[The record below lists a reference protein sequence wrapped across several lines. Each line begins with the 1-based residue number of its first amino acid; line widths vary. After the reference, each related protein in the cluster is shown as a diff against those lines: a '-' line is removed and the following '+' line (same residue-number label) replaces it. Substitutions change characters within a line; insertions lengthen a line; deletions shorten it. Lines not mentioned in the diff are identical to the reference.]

1 MDIQDYLSKYSSVLK
16 NEYLEKNILS
26 ISSLIQE
33 KKDQNNRVFIAGNGA
48 SASIASH
55 ISNDLIK
62 ATQTKAHTFHDPAL
76 ITCFGNDFGYEN
88 WIAEA
93 VSHLSNE
100 NDLLILISSSGRSEN
115 IVRAALA
122 ASKKNIDVI
131 SLTGPK
137 PSKELENNSKILV
150 KVDSNI
156 YNIIECTHMIILT
169 AAIDE
174 INMITLN
181 GEDPR

>member
-76 ITCFGNDFGYEN
+76 ITCFGNDFGYAH

-93 VSHLSNE
+93 VNHLCNSS
-100 NDLLILISSSGRSEN
+100 DLLILISSSGTSKN
-115 IVRAALA
+115 IVNAAKA
-122 ASKKNIDVI
+122 AVNKKIDVI

-137 PSKELENNSKILV
+137 PSKELKKYSNQLIS
-150 KVDSNI
+150 VDSNI

-169 AAIDE
+169 AAIDK

-181 GEDPR
+181 GEKPR